1 VTSVESERCPGNP
14 DAGLATLEV
23 AYRTALR
30 ARHDDGHLQL
40 TQVRRRKRAMK
51 IRYLVAILAVV
62 SVVFMGTVGGV
73 RAADEWFVLAEQPLK
88 TTEGIVEIKSQ
99 GSRWTKDIKATKIT
113 VEGADVEIKKVILHW
128 DNRKD
133 ETITNI
139 GVLKSGTQADPRD
152 APGRKARLTMVSVQ
166 YKLQGGATAATV
178 KVWGYD

>member
-1 VTSVESERCPGNP
+1 
-14 DAGLATLEV
+14 
-23 AYRTALR
+23 
-30 ARHDDGHLQL
+30 
-40 TQVRRRKRAMK
+40 
-51 IRYLVAILAVV
+51 
-62 SVVFMGTVGGV
+62 V

-139 GVLKSGTQADPRD
+139 GVLKAGTQADPRD

>member
-1 VTSVESERCPGNP
+1 
-14 DAGLATLEV
+14 
-23 AYRTALR
+23 
-30 ARHDDGHLQL
+30 
-40 TQVRRRKRAMK
+40 MK
-51 IRYLVAILAVV
+51 VRYLVASLAVV
-62 SVVFMGTVGGV
+62 SVVVFMGAVGGV

-139 GVLKSGTQADPRD
+139 GVLKAGTQATNRL
-152 APGRKARLTMVSVQ
+152 ACRKDRA
-166 YKLQGGATAATV
+166 G
-178 KVWGYD
+178 